1 MKRKRG
7 SKKGRPKKPSV
18 MVPSKETPHVSN
30 ISTDDNSGADDF
42 GKNDVDSGVEAG
54 TGSSTGT
61 DQPEKLATVKSGGA
75 DDKTTGTLVY
85 TRVKVKIKPSKAF
98 DSLHT
103 SLEAPTQSG
112 TDKSSHKSGLEKQT
126 IAGERVE
133 DSPKSLPESNP
144 GLSVI
149 TSKKAGS
156 IKIKSSRGFTSSNL
170 TPCDKTGLLQGEIS
184 QWKEAA
190 SRQDSLYSK
199 QELDTALEVIK
210 KVMKMDAAEA
220 FNAPVNPIALGIPD
234 YFEVIDTPMDFG
246 TICSNLEN
254 GVKYLNSKDVYKDV
268 ELIWN
273 NCFKYNNKGDYVVD
287 LMKRVK
293 KNFTKNW
300 TAAGLYSD
308 PQQDTESIM
317 KDVAASDHGKFSV
330 KNGDLKH
337 KTPKRHKVKKHK
349 EDCMCAICIMMR
361 RRQEREA
368 NAQPA
373 DDHIESSGGLSVQQK
388 SRAEEASAVESPCGE
403 DTSSSVENSH
413 DQDGHADIEVKM
425 ENVEDIEEL
434 SSSSSGEEEK
444 EDKDVIVQTKING
457 DGLGEERRTQF
468 QTQMEV
474 DGDVQNDSR
483 NGETLM
489 HCDVENAEVEH
500 QEPKEMLDEA
510 QKAKIYEN
518 LRRFENPMV
527 LELCGTLFAEK
538 RKSVWSGP
546 HSITGH
552 QGSSHLGSFIHA
564 AFASFMKGEALL
576 GTSTLCK

>member
-7 SKKGRPKKPSV
+7 NKKGRPKKPLV
-18 MVPSKETPHVSN
+18 MVPGKEVPHVSN
-30 ISTDDNSGADDF
+30 VSTEDNSGTDDF
-42 GKNDVDSGVEAG
+42 DKNDVDSGVEAG

-61 DQPEKLATVKSGGA
+61 DQPEKLATVKSGGV
-75 DDKTTGTLVY
+75 DDKKSGTLVY
-85 TRVKVKIKPSKAF
+85 TRVKVKIKPSKGF
-98 DSLHT
+98 DSPHT
-103 SLEAPTQSG
+103 SLEAPTQSN
-112 TDKSSHKSGLEKQT
+112 TDKSSHKVGLEKQ
-126 IAGERVE
+126 ALAVERME
-133 DSPKSLPESNP
+133 DSPNSLPESNP

-156 IKIKSSRGFTSSNL
+156 IKIKSSRGFSSSYL
-170 TPCDKTGLLQGEIS
+170 TPCNKTGLLQGEIP
-184 QWKEAA
+184 QWKEPA

-300 TAAGLYSD
+300 TAAGLYSE
-308 PQQDTESIM
+308 PQQDTESIYI
-317 KDVAASDHGKFSV
+317 KDVAASGHGKFSV
-330 KNGDLKH
+330 KSGDLKH
-337 KTPKRHKVKKHK
+337 KNTKRHKVKKHK

-368 NAQPA
+368 NAQPD
-373 DDHIESSGGLSVQQK
+373 DDHIESSGGLSLQQK
-388 SRAEEASAVESPCGE
+388 SRAEDASAVESPRGE

-413 DQDGHADIEVKM
+413 DQDGDANMEVRGKEVKM
-425 ENVEDIEEL
+425 EHVENIEEL

-444 EDKDVIVQTKING
+444 EDKDVTSQTEVNG
-457 DGLGEERRTQF
+457 DGLGEERIMQF
-468 QTQMEV
+468 PTQMEV
-474 DGDVQNDSR
+474 SGDVQKDSQK
-483 NGETLM
+483 EESLM
-489 HCDVENAEVEH
+489 HCDVENVEVEH
-500 QEPKEMLDEA
+500 HEPKEMLDEA

-546 HSITGH
+546 HSIIGH
-552 QGSSHLGSFIHA
+552 QGSSRLGSSIDA
-564 AFASFMKGEALL
+564 AFASFMK
-576 GTSTLCK
+576 

>member
-7 SKKGRPKKPSV
+7 NKKGRPKKPLV
-18 MVPSKETPHVSN
+18 MVSSKETPHVSN
-30 ISTDDNSGADDF
+30 ASAEDNSGTDDF
-42 GKNDVDSGVEAG
+42 EKNDVDSAVEAG

-61 DQPEKLATVKSGGA
+61 DQPERLATIKSGRA
-75 DDKTTGTLVY
+75 DEKISGTLVY

-98 DSLHT
+98 DSHHT
-103 SLEAPTQSG
+103 SLEAPTQSD
-112 TDKSSHKSGLEKQT
+112 TVKNSHKVGLEKQAT
-126 IAGERVE
+126 ALDRME
-133 DSPKSLPESNP
+133 DSPNSLPKSNP
-144 GLSVI
+144 ALSVI

-156 IKIKSSRGFTSSNL
+156 IKIKSSRGFSSSNL
-170 TPCDKTGLLQGEIS
+170 TPCNKTGPLQGEIS
-184 QWKEAA
+184 QWKEPA

-300 TAAGLYSD
+300 TAAGLYSE
-308 PQQDTESIM
+308 PQQDTESIYL
-317 KDVAASDHGKFSV
+317 KDMAASVHGKFSV
-330 KNGDLKH
+330 KSGDLKQ

-349 EDCMCAICIMMR
+349 DDCMCAICIMMR

-368 NAQPA
+368 NSQPA
-373 DDHIESSGGLSVQQK
+373 DDHVESSGGLSVQQK
-388 SRAEEASAVESPCGE
+388 SRAEEASAVESPCGQ

-413 DQDGHADIEVKM
+413 DQDGDANMEVRGEEVKM
-425 ENVEDIEEL
+425 EHVEDVEEL
-434 SSSSSGEEEK
+434 SSSSFGEEEK
-444 EDKDVIVQTKING
+444 EDKDVTSQTKGNSN
-457 DGLGEERRTQF
+457 GLGEERSTQF

-474 DGDVQNDSR
+474 SGDVQNESR
-483 NGETLM
+483 KEETSM
-489 HCDVENAEVEH
+489 HCDMENAAVEH
-500 QEPKEMLDEA
+500 HKPKDMLDEA

-518 LRRFENPMV
+518 LRRFENPVV
-527 LELCGTLFAEK
+527 LELCGSLFAEK
-538 RKSVWSGP
+538 PKSIWRGP

-552 QGSSHLGSFIHA
+552 QGSSRLGSSIHA
-564 AFASFMKGEALL
+564 AFASFMK
-576 GTSTLCK
+576 